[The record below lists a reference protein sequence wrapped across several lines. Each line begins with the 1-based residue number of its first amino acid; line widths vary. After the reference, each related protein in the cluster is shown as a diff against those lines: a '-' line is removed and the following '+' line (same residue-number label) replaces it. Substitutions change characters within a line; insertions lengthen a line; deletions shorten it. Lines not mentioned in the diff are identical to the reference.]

1 MPVFT
6 GSNVFYL
13 CSNAVFLQTTND
25 VVLVVEFH
33 PTDANTI
40 VTCGKS
46 HIFFWSWNGN
56 ALARKQGIFGVSFC
70 SLTVT
75 VLIMIKHSDLRSAP
89 AIYKKDPSNLLPNHN
104 FKLCWTLMVGKKMV
118 HWGRSV
124 FNTMWFKWDRLTLR
138 RGSVTVCQI

>member
-1 MPVFT
+1 M
-6 GSNVFYL
+6 FYL

-33 PTDANTI
+33 PTDQNTI

-75 VLIMIKHSDLRSAP
+75 VLITDLTLIDSRSAP
-89 AIYKKDPSNLLPNHN
+89 VIDKKDPSNLLPNCG
-104 FKLCWTLMVGKKMV
+104 FKLC
-118 HWGRSV
+118 
-124 FNTMWFKWDRLTLR
+124 
-138 RGSVTVCQI
+138 